1 MNVRNDISE
10 ELRSLSAVVA
20 AISRQTPYE
29 VPEGYFLALPAQ
41 VLLKVRGREE
51 YKPLT
56 FSVPEGYFEGFAQQV
71 LDRIKSVAA
80 AVEPLA
86 GGVEGAE
93 VNAGVANAGL
103 TATGQAVE
111 AGEDP
116 YSSILAEIGRRTPY
130 SVPEGYFE
138 AHAPLLS
145 VVRGVARGNNPY
157 TVPADYFEGQ
167 APLLAIARNNPYT
180 VPAGYF
186 DERATARRIAA
197 VVEQEGVVAGSAR
210 VIALD
215 VRRDVRRDVQKGG
228 RKMNWLKYSA
238 AAVVAGLILTVGFLR
253 INKTGHGPN
262 NQSAPID
269 IAKTMS
275 TVSDQE
281 LQNFLTVQGATFEQ
295 PTNSASTLG
304 ASTLGAATLDVN
316 DNDLKTLLGNVPDG
330 ELKQYMEEHGGTN
343 DIATN

>member
-1 MNVRNDISE
+1 MDVRNDISE

-29 VPEGYFLALPAQ
+29 VPEGYFLDLPAR
-41 VLLKVRGREE
+41 VLLKAGRQHVRGQEE
-51 YKPLT
+51 YKSLT

-71 LDRIKSVAA
+71 LNRIKSVAGA
-80 AVEPLA
+80 AEP
-86 GGVEGAE
+86 G
-93 VNAGVANAGL
+93 
-103 TATGQAVE
+103 

-138 AHAPLLS
+138 AQAPVLT
-145 VVRGVARGNNPY
+145 VARGNNPY

-197 VVEQEGVVAGSAR
+197 AVEQEVVGAGSAR
-210 VIALD
+210 VIDMDVVYGGGRED
-215 VRRDVRRDVQKGG
+215 VRKDVHRGG

-281 LQNFLTVQGATFEQ
+281 LQNFLTVQGATFDQ
-295 PTNSASTLG
+295 PSNSP
-304 ASTLGAATLDVN
+304 ATVDVN

>member
-29 VPEGYFLALPAQ
+29 VPEGYFLDLPAR
-41 VLLKVRGREE
+41 VLLQVGRQEE
-51 YKPLT
+51 SKPLT

-71 LDRIKSVAA
+71 LNRIKSGAA
-80 AVEPLA
+80 A
-86 GGVEGAE
+86 
-93 VNAGVANAGL
+93 AGL
-103 TATGQAVE
+103 TAPAQAVE

-116 YSSILAEIGRRTPY
+116 YSFILAEIGRRTPY

-138 AHAPLLS
+138 AQAPLLT
-145 VVRGVARGNNPY
+145 VARGNNPY

-186 DERATARRIAA
+186 DERATATRIAA
-197 VVEQEGVVAGSAR
+197 VVEQEEVVAGSAR

-215 VRRDVRRDVQKGG
+215 VRRDVQRGG